1 MTHERDLD
9 RVLGRWMDEGPT
21 SVADRVIATAMT
33 DVHTTRQR
41 GALVARLKELFVTMK
56 PAAALAAMAVVA
68 IVGITAYQFIRG
80 DEPRLGGTPD
90 PVFTADD
97 LANIVL
103 TQRNAPDGFIVDG
116 TESGESALTTP
127 TRPGGQDIDQSAF
140 VDALLTNLDSTE
152 TGGYVSYAALFET
165 GADAEVAYD
174 FLVAEHA
181 EAGWGMQPT
190 DGPALGDESTTFTGA
205 AYDIFET
212 NQVHLWR
219 VGNLVLAAVG
229 VGDFDADRVRSMAE
243 MMDDR
248 AH

>member
-9 RVLGRWMDEGPT
+9 HVLDRWMAQGPT

-33 DVHTTRQR
+33 DVQTTRQR
-41 GALVARLKELFVTMK
+41 GALMARLKELFVTMK
-56 PAAALAAMAVVA
+56 PAATLAAIAVVA
-68 IVGITAYQFIRG
+68 ILGITAYQFVLG

-103 TQRNAPDGFIVDG
+103 TQRNAPDGYIVDA
-116 TESGESALTTP
+116 TESGEPALL
-127 TRPGGQDIDQSAF
+127 RPVRTGGPEIDQSAF
-140 VDALLTNLDSTE
+140 VDALMTNLDSTE

-165 GADAEVAYD
+165 RADAEIAYD
-174 FLVAEHA
+174 FLAAEHA

-190 DGPALGDESTTFTGA
+190 DGPALGDESATFTGA

-212 NQVHLWR
+212 NEVHLWR
-219 VGNLVLAAVG
+219 VGNFVLAAVG
-229 VGDFDADRVRSMAE
+229 VGDFDQDRVREMAE
-243 MMDDR
+243 LMDDR